1 MEDVIRTN
9 ERLRKRLASPE
20 FRRNLFFLGGVP
32 RPSVLYALGRKTFEG
47 AWVEYVREKWFNQ
60 ETGLTSKELLH
71 LIAHAV
77 SGGEIEPSDPSGI
90 KGLRWG
96 RLFDEGLCML
106 LPNGLLGIPYCVFRL
121 AAGMDASPSWAPSL
135 KCLLQNL
142 KYLKEYVDDVLF
154 NDEPWYSWEKFGAC
168 FFAMRVNSLLV
179 LGHNAVPFSHLL
191 RGSVVHGCS
200 TEVQLV
206 PMEVHAIEEELTS
219 GVGLAVT
226 ERKHRRSLNWVN
238 GDAGIRYCLINY
250 AGGKGVDFFSALPL
264 ADGTGGLVLYNDQRK
279 IVAAAL
285 GAHTATALLGKARIV
300 PQCLPDGSR
309 CVRGLFSILA
319 SFNGSLD
326 DIPEDCCVLS
336 YRQHAALHGTLAL
349 HPACKTYV
357 DINYDN
363 VSTLRML
370 KSVEAIASNIIQH
383 RHVEKFVGV
392 EAFVAFCGQHEKVLS
407 DEDRLRV
414 VAEARDDLGA

>member
-1 MEDVIRTN
+1 V
-9 ERLRKRLASPE
+9 SPE

-32 RPSVLYALGRKTFEG
+32 RPCVKYALGEPYKTV
-47 AWVEYVREKWFNQ
+47 WVEYVREKWFNQ

-77 SGGEIEPSDPSGI
+77 SGGEIVPSDPSGI
-90 KGLRWG
+90 KELRWG

-106 LPNGLLGIPYCVFRL
+106 LPNGQLGIPYCVFRL
-121 AAGMDASPSWAPSL
+121 AAGMDASPSWEPSL

-142 KYLKEYVDDVLF
+142 KYLEQYVDNVLF
-154 NDEPWYSWEKFGAC
+154 NDESWYSWKKFGAC

-179 LGHNAVPFSHLL
+179 LGHNVVPFARLL
-191 RGSVVHGCS
+191 HGSVVHGCS

-206 PMEVHAIEEELTS
+206 PMEVHAIEEELS
-219 GVGLAVT
+219 SDLGLTVT
-226 ERKHRRSLNWVN
+226 ERQHRASLNWVN
-238 GDAGIRYCLINY
+238 GDRGIRYCLING

-264 ADGTGGLVLYNDQRK
+264 ADGSGGLVLYNDQRK
-279 IVAAAL
+279 VVAAAL
-285 GAHTATALLGKARIV
+285 SNRTATFLLNKAHIV
-300 PQCLPDGSR
+300 PRYLPDGSR

-349 HPACKTYV
+349 HPACKSYV

-370 KSVEAIASNIIQH
+370 KSVKAIAANIIE
-383 RHVEKFVGV
+383 RRKDGKFASV
-392 EAFVAFCGQHEKVLS
+392 ADFVNFCKELGKDLS
-407 DEDRLRV
+407 DEDRFRI
-414 VAEARDDLGA
+414 VAESGDN